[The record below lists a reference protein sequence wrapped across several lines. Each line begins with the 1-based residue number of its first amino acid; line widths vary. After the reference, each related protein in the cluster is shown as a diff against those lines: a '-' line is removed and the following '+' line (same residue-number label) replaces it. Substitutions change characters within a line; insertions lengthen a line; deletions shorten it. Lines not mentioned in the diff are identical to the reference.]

1 MKLRAGGA
9 TKTRVYITVDVECA
23 EERMVRG
30 KLQPP
35 LGYDLRVWGR
45 FANHDEE
52 LGVPLIMR
60 ELEAEGLYG
69 TFFVE
74 PLGARYFGV
83 DGLAAVCRAM
93 RARGHDVQLHAHP
106 MQQRPRFRS
115 EGVDAPPDDMH
126 AYDVA
131 GQAELLQRGLAIL
144 EEAGV
149 PRAEVRAF
157 RAGNFGADERT
168 WEAMAQSGLTVSSSL
183 NPSYSKRNCKL
194 PWRGNGALFATG
206 RGAPGSA
213 VFELPVS
220 NFSDGNGGFRHLQIM
235 AVSLAEMKDYLM
247 QARALGMSE
256 VVFFTHS
263 FEFFYIDDLAKRHA
277 TLSKIN
283 VARLRGLARFLRAHA
298 DEFEVETVGALARRG
313 PAPSPPATELP
324 KVKRLHK
331 LGRMVEQLRKRV
343 ESGFK
348 VESHYSE

>member
-1 MKLRAGGA
+1 M
-9 TKTRVYITVDVECA
+9 
-23 EERMVRG
+23 RG

-60 ELEAEGLYG
+60 ELEAEGLRG

-74 PLGARYFGV
+74 PLGARFFGV

-106 MQQRPRFRS
+106 MQERPRFRS
-115 EGVDAPPDDMH
+115 DGVAAPADDMH
-126 AYDVA
+126 AYDVD
-131 GQAELLQRGLAIL
+131 GQVALLERGLAIL
-144 EEAGV
+144 AEAGV

-168 WEAMAQSGLTVSSSL
+168 WEAMARCGLVVSSNL
-183 NPSYSKRNCKL
+183 NPNYSRRNCKI
-194 PWRGNGALFATG
+194 PWTGNPSLFDTG
-206 RGAPGSA
+206 KG

-220 NFSDGNGGFRHLQIM
+220 SFSDGNGGFRHLQIM

-247 QARALGMSE
+247 QARTLGIAE
-256 VVFFTHS
+256 VTLFTHS
-263 FEFFYIDDLAKRHA
+263 FEFFYIEDLARRRA
-277 TLSKIN
+277 ALSKIN

-298 DEFEVETVGALARRG
+298 GEFEVETVGELARRG
-313 PAPSPPATELP
+313 PSPSPAPGALP
-324 KVKRLHK
+324 KGKRLHE
-331 LGRMVEQLRKRV
+331 LGRMLEQLRKRV

>member
-1 MKLRAGGA
+1 
-9 TKTRVYITVDVECA
+9 
-23 EERMVRG
+23 MVRG

-45 FANHDEE
+45 FANQDEE

-60 ELEAEGLYG
+60 ELEAEGLRG

-74 PLGARYFGV
+74 PLGARFFGV
-83 DGLAAVCRAM
+83 DKLAAVCRAM

-106 MQQRPRFRS
+106 MQERPRFRS
-115 EGVDAPPDDMH
+115 EGVAAPADDMH
-126 AYDVA
+126 AYDVD
-131 GQAELLQRGLAIL
+131 GQAALLQRGLAIL

-168 WEAMAQSGLTVSSSL
+168 WEAMARCGLTVSSNL
-183 NPSYSKRNCKL
+183 NPNYSRRNCKI
-194 PWRGNGALFATG
+194 PWTGNPALFDTG
-206 RGAPGSA
+206 KG

-247 QARALGMSE
+247 QARALGMGE
-256 VVFFTHS
+256 VTLFTHS
-263 FEFFYIDDLAKRHA
+263 FEFFYIEDLAERRA
-277 TLSKIN
+277 ALSKIN
-283 VARLRGLARFLRAHA
+283 VARLRGLAKFLRAHA
-298 DEFEVETVGALARRG
+298 DEFEVETVGELARRG
-313 PAPSPPATELP
+313 PSPSPAPSALP
-324 KVKRLHK
+324 KPKRLHE
-331 LGRMVEQLRKRV
+331 LGRMLEQLRKRV

>member
-1 MKLRAGGA
+1 
-9 TKTRVYITVDVECA
+9 
-23 EERMVRG
+23 MVRG

-45 FANHDEE
+45 FANQNEE

-60 ELEAEGLYG
+60 ELEAEGLQG

-83 DGLAAVCRAM
+83 DGLAAVCRAI

-115 EGVDAPPDDMH
+115 EGVTAPPDDMH
-126 AYDVA
+126 AYGVED
-131 GQAELLQRGLAIL
+131 QAKLLAHGLGIL

-149 PRAEVRAF
+149 PRAEVSAF
-157 RAGNFGADERT
+157 RAGNFGADEQT
-168 WEAMAQSGLTVSSSL
+168 WVAMARAGLTVSSNL
-183 NPSYSKRNCKL
+183 NPNYSKRNCRI
-194 PWRGNGALFATG
+194 PWTGNSGLFDTG
-206 RGAPGSA
+206 KG

-235 AVSLAEMKDYLM
+235 AVSLAEMKDFLM
-247 QARALGMSE
+247 QARALGIPE
-256 VVFFTHS
+256 VTFFTHS
-263 FEFFYIDDLAKRHA
+263 FEFFYIDDLEDRRA

-283 VARLRGLARFLRAHA
+283 RGRLRGLARFLRAHA
-298 DEFEVETVGALARRG
+298 NEFEVETVGALARRG
-313 PAPSPPATELP
+313 PTPSPPAAGLP
-324 KVKRLHK
+324 RVKRLHK
-331 LGRMVEQLRKRV
+331 LGRMFEQLRKRV

>member
-1 MKLRAGGA
+1 V
-9 TKTRVYITVDVECA
+9 KTRVYITVDVECA
-23 EERMVRG
+23 EERLVRG

-60 ELEAEGLYG
+60 ELEAEGLRG

-74 PLGARYFGV
+74 PFGARFFGV

-115 EGVDAPPDDMH
+115 DGVDAPPDDMH

-131 GQAELLQRGLAIL
+131 AQTTLLQEGLAIL
-144 EEAGV
+144 DEAGV
-149 PRAEVRAF
+149 PRGEVRAF

-168 WEAMAQSGLTVSSSL
+168 WEAMAHAGLIVSSSL
-183 NPSYSKRNCKL
+183 NPSYSRRNCKI
-194 PWRGNGALFATG
+194 PWRGNAALFDTG
-206 RGAPGSA
+206 KG

-235 AVSLAEMKDYLM
+235 AVSLAEMKDYLV
-247 QARALGMSE
+247 QARTLGMAE
-256 VVFFTHS
+256 VVLFTHS
-263 FEFFYIDDLAKRHA
+263 FEFFYNDDRQKRHA

-283 VARLRGLARFLRAHA
+283 LARLRGLARFLREHA
-298 DEFEVETVGALARRG
+298 GDFEVDTVGALARRG
-313 PAPSPPATELP
+313 PSPSPPATELP
-324 KVKRLHK
+324 RTKRLHK

>member
-1 MKLRAGGA
+1 M
-9 TKTRVYITVDVECA
+9 KTRVYITVDTECA
-23 EERMVRG
+23 EERVVRG
-30 KLQPP
+30 RLQPP

-60 ELEAEGLYG
+60 ELEAEGLRA

-83 DGLAAVCRAM
+83 DGLAAVCRAI
-93 RARGHDVQLHAHP
+93 RARGHDLQLHAHP

-115 EGVDAPPDDMH
+115 EGVAAPPDDMH

-131 GQAELLQRGLAIL
+131 DQTRLLEHGLAIL

-149 PRAEVRAF
+149 PRGEVRAF

-168 WEAMAQSGLTVSSSL
+168 WEAMARCGLTVSSSL

-194 PWRGNGALFATG
+194 PWRGNGALFDSG
-206 RGAPGSA
+206 KG

-235 AVSLAEMKDYLM
+235 AVSLAEMKDYLL
-247 QARALGMSE
+247 QARALGFAE
-256 VVFFTHS
+256 VMFFTHS
-263 FEFFYIDDLAKRHA
+263 FELFYIDDLERRRA

-283 VARLRGLARFLRAHA
+283 VARLRGLAKFLRAHA
-298 DEFEVETVGALARRG
+298 DQFEVETVGALARRG
-313 PAPSPPATELP
+313 PTASPPATTLP
-324 KVKRLHK
+324 RIKRLHK

>member
-1 MKLRAGGA
+1 MSTARGGT

-23 EERMVRG
+23 EERVVRG
-30 KLQPP
+30 TLQPP

-60 ELEAEGLYG
+60 ELEAEGLSG

-74 PLGARYFGV
+74 PLGARFFGV
-83 DGLAAVCRAM
+83 DGLAAVCRAI

-115 EGVDAPPDDMH
+115 DGVAAPADDMH
-126 AYDVA
+126 AYDVD
-131 GQAELLQRGLAIL
+131 GQARLLEDGLAIL
-144 EEAGV
+144 AEAGV
-149 PRAEVRAF
+149 PRADVRAF

-168 WEAMAQSGLTVSSSL
+168 WEAMARAGLTVSSCL
-183 NPSYSKRNCKL
+183 NPSYSRRNCKI
-194 PWRGNGALFATG
+194 PWRGNPGLFDTG
-206 RGAPGSA
+206 KG
-213 VFELPVS
+213 VFELPIS

-235 AVSLAEMKDYLM
+235 AVSLAEMKDYLA
-247 QARALGMSE
+247 QARALGIAE
-256 VVFFTHS
+256 VTLFTHS
-263 FEFFYIDDLAKRHA
+263 FEFFYIDDLPKRRA
-277 TLSKIN
+277 ALSRIN
-283 VARLRGLARFLRAHA
+283 LARLRGLARFLRAHA

-313 PAPSPPATELP
+313 PTPSPPVAALP
-324 KVKRLHK
+324 RPKRLHT
-331 LGRMVEQLRKRV
+331 LGRLVEQLRKRV

>member
-1 MKLRAGGA
+1 
-9 TKTRVYITVDVECA
+9 
-23 EERMVRG
+23 MVRG

-60 ELEAEGLYG
+60 ELEREGLRG

-74 PLGARYFGV
+74 ALGARFFGI
-83 DGLAAVCRAM
+83 DGLAAVCRAI

-106 MQQRPRFRS
+106 MQERPRFRS
-115 EGVDAPPDDMH
+115 DGVDAPADDMH
-126 AYDVA
+126 AYSVDGQVA
-131 GQAELLQRGLAIL
+131 LLDRGLEIL
-144 EEAGV
+144 EQAGV
-149 PRAEVRAF
+149 PHADVRAF

-168 WEAMAQSGLTVSSSL
+168 WEAMARCGLSVSSNL
-183 NPSYSKRNCKL
+183 NPNYSRRNCKI
-194 PWRGNGALFATG
+194 PWTGNPSLFDTG
-206 RGAPGSA
+206 KG

-247 QARALGMSE
+247 QSRALGISE
-256 VVFFTHS
+256 VTLFTHS
-263 FEFFYIDDLAKRHA
+263 FEFFYIEDVAERRA

-283 VARLRGLARFLRAHA
+283 VARLRGLAQFLRAHA
-298 DEFEVETVGALARRG
+298 GEFEVETVGELARRG
-313 PAPSPPATELP
+313 PQPSPPPRALP
-324 KVKRLHK
+324 KPKKLHE
-331 LGRMVEQLRKRV
+331 LGRLFEQLRKRV

>member
-1 MKLRAGGA
+1 MKVRSGGP

-23 EERMVRG
+23 EERIVRG

-115 EGVDAPPDDMH
+115 DGVDAPPDDMH

-131 GQAELLQRGLAIL
+131 GQARLLQEGLAIL

-149 PRAEVRAF
+149 PRGEVRAF

-168 WEAMAQSGLTVSSSL
+168 WEAMAKSGLTVSSSL
-183 NPSYSKRNCKL
+183 NPSYSKRNCRI
-194 PWRGNGALFATG
+194 PWRGNSALFDTA
-206 RGAPGSA
+206 RG

-247 QARALGMSE
+247 QARALGMGE

-263 FEFFYIDDLAKRHA
+263 FEFFYVDDLAKRQA

-283 VARLRGLARFLRAHA
+283 LARLRGLARFLRAHA

-313 PAPSPPATELP
+313 PTPSPPATALP

>member
-1 MKLRAGGA
+1 MRAGGP
-9 TKTRVYITVDVECA
+9 TKTRVYITVDTECA
-23 EERMVRG
+23 EERIVRG
-30 KLQPP
+30 ALQPP

-45 FANHDEE
+45 FANHEEE

-60 ELEAEGLYG
+60 ELEAAGLRG

-74 PLGARYFGV
+74 PLGARFFGV
-83 DGLAAVCRAM
+83 DGLAAVCRAI

-115 EGVDAPPDDMH
+115 ERVAAPPDDMH
-126 AYDVA
+126 AYSVDE
-131 GQAELLQRGLAIL
+131 QAKLLDEALATL
-144 EEAGV
+144 ADAGV

-168 WEAMAQSGLTVSSSL
+168 WEAMARCGLTVSSSL
-183 NPSYSKRNCKL
+183 NPSYSKRNCRI
-194 PWRGNGALFATG
+194 PWDGNTALFDTG
-206 RGAPGSA
+206 KG

-247 QARALGMSE
+247 QARALGIPE
-256 VVFFTHS
+256 VMFFTHS
-263 FEFFYIDDLAKRHA
+263 FEFFYIDDLPKRRA

-283 VARLRGLARFLRAHA
+283 VARLRGLAQFLRAHA
-298 DEFEVETVGALARRG
+298 DEFEVETVGELARRG
-313 PAPSPPATELP
+313 PLPSPPSTELP
-324 KVKRLHK
+324 RIKRLHK

>member
-1 MKLRAGGA
+1 M
-9 TKTRVYITVDVECA
+9 
-23 EERMVRG
+23 RG

-60 ELEAEGLYG
+60 ELEAEGLFG

-74 PLGARYFGV
+74 PLGARFFGV
-83 DGLAAVCRAM
+83 DGLAAVCRAI

-115 EGVDAPPDDMH
+115 EGVAAPADDMH
-126 AYDVA
+126 AYDVD
-131 GQAELLQRGLAIL
+131 GQARLLADGLAIL
-144 EEAGV
+144 DGAGV

-168 WEAMAQSGLTVSSSL
+168 WEAMARAGLTVSSCL
-183 NPSYSKRNCKL
+183 NPNYSRRNCKI
-194 PWRGNGALFATG
+194 PWRGNPGLFDTG
-206 RGAPGSA
+206 KG

-235 AVSLAEMKDYLM
+235 AVSLAEMKDYLA
-247 QARALGMSE
+247 QARALGIAE
-256 VVFFTHS
+256 VTLFTHS
-263 FEFFYIDDLAKRHA
+263 FEFFYIDDLPARRA

-283 VARLRGLARFLRAHA
+283 VARLRGLARYLRAHA

-313 PAPSPPATELP
+313 PTPSPPAAALP
-324 KVKRLHK
+324 RSRRLHK
-331 LGRMVEQLRKRV
+331 LGRMVA
-343 ESGFK
+343 S
-348 VESHYSE
+348 SCASA

>member
-1 MKLRAGGA
+1 MSTARGGN

-23 EERMVRG
+23 EERVVRG
-30 KLQPP
+30 TLQPP

-60 ELEAEGLYG
+60 ELEAEGLFG

-74 PLGARYFGV
+74 PLGARFFGV
-83 DGLAAVCRAM
+83 DGLAAVCRAI

-115 EGVDAPPDDMH
+115 EGVAAPADDMH
-126 AYDVA
+126 AYDVD
-131 GQAELLQRGLAIL
+131 GQARLLEDGLAIL
-144 EEAGV
+144 DEAGV
-149 PRAEVRAF
+149 PRADVRAF

-168 WEAMAQSGLTVSSSL
+168 WEAMARAGLTVSSCL
-183 NPSYSKRNCKL
+183 NPNYSRRNCKI
-194 PWRGNGALFATG
+194 PWRGNPGLFDTG
-206 RGAPGSA
+206 KG

-235 AVSLAEMKDYLM
+235 AVSLAEMKDYLA
-247 QARALGMSE
+247 QARALGIAE
-256 VVFFTHS
+256 VTLFTHS
-263 FEFFYIDDLAKRHA
+263 FEFFYIDDLPERRAA
-277 TLSKIN
+277 LSKIN
-283 VARLRGLARFLRAHA
+283 LARLRGLARFLRAHA

-313 PAPSPPATELP
+313 PTPSPPVAALP
-324 KVKRLHK
+324 RSKRLHT

>member
-1 MKLRAGGA
+1 MKSERGGP
-9 TKTRVYITVDVECA
+9 TKTRVYITVDTECA
-23 EERMVRG
+23 EERVVRG

-60 ELEAEGLYG
+60 ELEAEGLRA

-83 DGLAAVCRAM
+83 DGLAAVCRAI

-115 EGVDAPPDDMH
+115 EGVAAPPDDMH
-126 AYDVA
+126 AYGVDD
-131 GQAELLQRGLAIL
+131 QTRLLQEGLAIL

-157 RAGNFGADERT
+157 RAGNFGADEHT
-168 WEAMAQSGLTVSSSL
+168 WEAMARAGLLVSSSS
-183 NPSYSKRNCKL
+183 NPSYAKRNCKI
-194 PWRGNGALFATG
+194 PWRGNPALFDTG
-206 RGAPGSA
+206 KG
-213 VFELPVS
+213 VFELPIS
-220 NFSDGNGGFRHLQIM
+220 NFSDGSGGFRHLQIM
-235 AVSLAEMKDYLM
+235 AVSLAEMKDYLT
-247 QARALGMSE
+247 QARALGIAE
-256 VVFFTHS
+256 VTLFTHS
-263 FEFFYIDDLAKRHA
+263 FEFFYIDDLEARRA

-283 VARLRGLARFLRAHA
+283 VARLRGLARYLRAHA
-298 DEFEVETVGALARRG
+298 DEFEVETVGGLARRG
-313 PAPSPPATELP
+313 PSPSPPVAALP
-324 KVKRLHK
+324 RKKRLLE